1 MKYWYSRNLI
11 AWLLWPLS
19 LIFCVVVFVR
29 RQCYQLGIVS
39 SQHFDVPVVI
49 VGNISVGGSGK
60 TPLLIA
66 ICEFLIQQGKIPGIV
81 SRGYG
86 GSVNGVK
93 QIDDNDSAI
102 NVGDEPW
109 MIFQRTRC
117 PVVVGANRAAAV
129 SFLLD
134 NNNCDIVLSDDGL
147 QHYQLQRSL
156 EIAVVDARHLH
167 GNRFCLP
174 AGPLREPVSRLE
186 NVDIIVYNGRPD
198 HQPDAEKNCFYQLQF
213 EQIVNLVSGE
223 KKLIQALKN
232 QPVIAVAGIGYP
244 ERFFRL
250 LSDAGL
256 IVQQQPFADHYIFTD
271 GDIAA
276 WSGKCVLMTEKDAVK
291 CQYYLQQKQNT
302 SATDFDI
309 TDFANLWYLPV
320 TAICNNKLTQ
330 VLAKTLL

>member
-19 LIFCVVVFVR
+19 LLFCIVVFVR
-29 RQCYQLGIVS
+29 RQCYQLGIIT

-60 TPLLIA
+60 TPLLIS
-66 ICEFLIQQGKIPGIV
+66 ICEFLIEQGKAPGIV

-86 GSVNGVK
+86 GSVSGVK
-93 QIDDNDSAI
+93 QIDGNDSAI

-117 PVVVGANRAAAV
+117 PVVVGADRAAAV

-147 QHYQLQRSL
+147 QHYRLQRSL
-156 EIAVVDARHLH
+156 EIAVVDARRLH

-174 AGPLREPVSRLE
+174 AGPLREPVSRLKK
-186 NVDIIVYNGRPD
+186 VDIIVYNG
-198 HQPDAEKNCFYQLQF
+198 QPQQEIDAGQNCFYQLEF
-213 EQIVNLVSGE
+213 DQIVNLVSGE
-223 KKLIQALKN
+223 KKIIQTLKK
-232 QPVIAVAGIGYP
+232 QPVIAVAGIGHP
-244 ERFFRL
+244 ERFFHL

-256 IVQQQPFADHYIFTD
+256 SVQQQPFADHYIFTGD
-271 GDIAA
+271 DIAA

-291 CQYYLQQKQNT
+291 CQYHLQQKQNT
-302 SATDFDI
+302 GAADFS
-309 TDFANLWYLPV
+309 NLWYLPV
-320 TAICNNKLTQ
+320 TAICNNTLTQ
-330 VLAKTLL
+330 ELTKALL